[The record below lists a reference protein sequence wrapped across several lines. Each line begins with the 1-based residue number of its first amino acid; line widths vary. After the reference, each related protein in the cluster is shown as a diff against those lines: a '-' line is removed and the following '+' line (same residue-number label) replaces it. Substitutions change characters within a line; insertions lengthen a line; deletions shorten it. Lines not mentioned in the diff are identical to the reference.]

1 MSALG
6 DLIYSGVLNN
16 HPKLRIALSE
26 GGAGWVPYVLE
37 RLDYT
42 WERSRYD
49 GVLCDVSPSQVF
61 AEHFWVCMIVDRY
74 AIANRHLIGINKL
87 MWEADFPHNDSN
99 FPDSRKILEKALADV
114 PDHEAHQIA
123 ELNARNFYDFH

>member
-1 MSALG
+1 M
-6 DLIYSGVLNN
+6 
-16 HPKLRIALSE
+16 
-26 GGAGWVPYVLE
+26 PYVLE

-49 GVLCDVSPSQVF
+49 GVLCDVAPSQVF

-74 AIANRHLIGINKL
+74 AIANRHLIGIDKL

-99 FPDSRKILEKALADV
+99 FPDSRKLLEKALADV

-123 ELNARNFYDFH
+123 ELNARSFYDFH